1 MGSVLTPNRTVDM
14 NPASIAMA
22 DMEDDA
28 TKQAPRRASGQLPI
42 SQKHLMG
49 EFPQEGF
56 AITDDLRS

>member
-28 TKQAPRRASGQLPI
+28 TKQVLRRASGQLPI
-42 SQKHLMG
+42 LERDLMG
-49 EFPQEGF
+49 EFPHEG
-56 AITDDLRS
+56 SQ